1 MELGK
6 TSEFTNVNPMGS
18 AKNLSQNDPIVEDED
33 GEISKPKA
41 RRVTLAEAAD
51 NNSNQTFWTECFDDD
66 GNKYDFN
73 SANARMLLNNVAQAP
88 AIAQGFYQ
96 QFLLPLIQDVLGVM
110 TDRLHKSGFK
120 MHATLLQQMF
130 HLVQLNQ
137 VTVPLSGDGQ
147 TLSNP
152 EFLRDHMGSL
162 LVQSFPN
169 LTRNQVGTFVEGLF
183 NVNLDILAFKV
194 HLRDFLVNLKEFS
207 VEDNTGLF
215 TEETEET
222 ARLRSEQLNMQ
233 RSSVPGMLKPSEIAD
248 DDL

>member
-1 MELGK
+1 MTWGSFTFQALFSIPAEHQKLVVDSIVWAFK
-6 TSEFTNVNPMGS
+6 HTERNISETGLDILF
-18 AKNLSQNDPIVEDED
+18 E
-33 GEISKPKA
+33 
-41 RRVTLAEAAD
+41 
-51 NNSNQTFWTECFDDD
+51 
-66 GNKYDFN
+66 
-73 SANARMLLNNVAQAP
+73 LLNNVAQAP